1 MKCVKLVLAVSV
13 LTGICGCATWDKLDK
28 TEQGAV
34 IGAGSGA
41 VVGGAVDGGRGA
53 LIGGAGG
60 GLAGGL
66 IGREMEKRDDRDRE
80 DRRVY

>member
-1 MKCVKLVLAVSV
+1 MKCGKLVLAVGL
-13 LTGICGCATWDKLDK
+13 LTGISACATWDKLDR

-41 VVGGAVDGGRGA
+41 LVGGAVDGGRGA

-66 IGREMEKRDDRDRE
+66 IGREVEKRDDRDE
-80 DRRVY
+80 RRVY